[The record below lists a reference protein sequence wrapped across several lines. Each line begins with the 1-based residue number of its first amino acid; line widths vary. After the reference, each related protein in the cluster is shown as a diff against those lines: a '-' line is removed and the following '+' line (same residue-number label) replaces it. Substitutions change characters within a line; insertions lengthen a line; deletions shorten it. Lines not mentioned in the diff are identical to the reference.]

1 MEKKFKFSDNPAAAK
16 AIYGA
21 VIALLCITAIIVG
34 IVAANSRKK
43 DEVPDPNPPI
53 SDGNGNDSTDNGN
66 GNKPTDDED
75 TGDKDSA
82 TFLAPVSGTIT
93 KPHSQDTPVFSETLE
108 EWRVHL
114 GLDISTADDA
124 GVYAVA
130 DGEVSAVF
138 SDPLLGYTVEVTHG
152 NGIKSRYSNLSAE
165 GLPAVS
171 DSVKAG
177 QKIATVGYSA
187 ITEIAD
193 ETHLHF
199 EMFVDGKAVNPLDY
213 ISEESKKVSL
223 GIETEEEG

>member
-1 MEKKFKFSDNPAAAK
+1 VEKKFKFSDNPTAAK
-16 AIYGA
+16 VIYGS
-21 VIALLCITAIIVG
+21 VIALLCITAIIIG
-34 IVAANSRKK
+34 IVAANSRKN

-53 SDGNGNDSTDNGN
+53 TDGDGNTDGDNTPN
-66 GNKPTDDED
+66 DDEN

-82 TFLAPVSGTIT
+82 IFLAPVSGTVV
-93 KPHSQDTPVFSETLE
+93 KSHSTDTPVFSETLE

-114 GLDISTADDA
+114 GVDISTAEDA

-130 DGEVSAVF
+130 DGEVSAVY

-152 NGIKSRYSNLSAE
+152 NGIKSRYSNLAAE

-171 DSVKAG
+171 DAVKAG
-177 QKIATVGYSA
+177 DKIATVGYSA

-199 EMFVDGKAVNPLDY
+199 EMFVDGAAVNPLDY
-213 ISEESKKVSL
+213 ISEEAKKVSL
-223 GIETEEEG
+223 GIESEEES

>member
-1 MEKKFKFSDNPAAAK
+1 VEKKFKFSDNPTAAK
-16 AIYGA
+16 VIYGA
-21 VIALLCITAIIVG
+21 VIALLCITAIIIG
-34 IVAANSRKK
+34 IVAANSRKN

-53 SDGNGNDSTDNGN
+53 TDGDGNTDGDNTPN
-66 GNKPTDDED
+66 DDEN

-82 TFLAPVSGTIT
+82 TFLAPVSGTVV
-93 KPHSQDTPVFSETLE
+93 KSHSTDTPVFSETLE

-114 GLDISTADDA
+114 GVDISTAEDA

-130 DGEVSAVF
+130 DGEVSAVY

-171 DSVKAG
+171 DAVKAG
-177 QKIATVGYSA
+177 DKIATVGYSA

-199 EMFVDGKAVNPLDY
+199 EMFVDGAAVNPLDY
-213 ISEESKKVSL
+213 ISEEAKKVSL
-223 GIETEEEG
+223 GIESEEES